1 MEPIYLYD
9 TTLRDGT
16 QGENITFS
24 ADEKV
29 KIALRLDDIGIH
41 YIEGGWPGSNPKDMQ
56 FFDLAKRVSFK
67 NARLVAFGSTR
78 KPGTTP
84 EQDPNL
90 QALLASGTPTVTIFG
105 KSWDMHV
112 EEIMANS
119 LEENLAMI
127 NHSVGYLKSN
137 GRETIYDAEHFFDG
151 YKHNPDYAVQ
161 TLFAA
166 LDGGADFI
174 VLCDTNGGTL
184 PFEIDSIFKEVQQL
198 LVDRDDAGS
207 NDITVKLGIHTHN
220 DCGLAVA
227 NTITAVHAGAVMVQ
241 GTINGYGERCGNAD
255 LTSVVPVLD
264 LKMNKPCIS
273 GDNLK
278 KLKPLSRYISET
290 ANQVPVNNRPFV
302 GKSAFAHKGGI
313 HVSAIMKAPK
323 AYEHMDPAL
332 VGNQRRVLVSD
343 MSGKSNVVYKARELG
358 IELDTNGY
366 DSSKIVSEI
375 KQLEQQGYQF
385 DVADGSFKILMEK
398 FTDQFEPL
406 FTLESFRVTIEKDKD
421 QPCSSQ
427 ATMKISVG
435 GKEEITAAE
444 GYGPVSALDN
454 ALRKALDRFFPD
466 LDTMRLVDFKV
477 RVIDGNRA
485 TAAKV
490 RVFIE
495 SRDQDKIWSTIG
507 VSEIRIR
514 SGVPSGYQKTSSKPA
529 GRHWPTAFNSNW
541 QVKIKFAAAM
551 SRHRKNCRFLISN
564 QIRIIV
570 SKESTID

>member
-1 MEPIYLYD
+1 MEPIFLYD

-56 FFDLAKRVSFK
+56 FFDLAKRVTFNKS
-67 NARLVAFGSTR
+67 RLVAFGSTR
-78 KPGTTP
+78 KPGIKP
-84 EQDPNL
+84 DEDRNL
-90 QALLASGTPTVTIFG
+90 KALLASETPTVTIFG
-105 KSWDMHV
+105 KSWNLHV

-127 NHSVGYLKSN
+127 YDSVGFLKSN

-151 YKHNPDYAVQ
+151 YKNNRDYAVE
-161 TLFAA
+161 TLLAA
-166 LDGGADFI
+166 REAGANFI

-184 PFEIDSIFKEVQQL
+184 PFEIESAVK
-198 LVDRDDAGS
+198 
-207 NDITVKLGIHTHN
+207 DIQKVLEEKNHTKSTNGAVKLGIHTHN

-255 LTSVVPVLD
+255 LTSVIPVLD
-264 LKMNKPCIS
+264 LKMKRPCIS

-278 KLKPLSRYISET
+278 KLKSLSRYISET
-290 ANQVPVNNRPFV
+290 ANQVPIKNRPFV

-313 HVSAIMKAPK
+313 HVSAIMKSPK
-323 AYEHMDPAL
+323 AYEHMDPVL
-332 VGNQRRVLVSD
+332 VGNKRRVLVSD
-343 MSGKSNVVYKARELG
+343 MSGKSNVEYKARELG
-358 IELDTNGY
+358 IELGANGY

-385 DVADGSFKILMEK
+385 DVAEGSFKILMEK

-406 FTLESFRVTIEKDKD
+406 FTLESFRITIEKDKD
-421 QPCSSQ
+421 RPCTSQ

-454 ALRKALDRFFPD
+454 ALRKALARFFPD
-466 LDTMRLVDFKV
+466 LDTMRLIDFKV
-477 RVIDGNRA
+477 RVIDGNRG

-495 SRDQDKIWSTIG
+495 SRDQDQIWSTIG
-507 VSEIRIR
+507 VSEDIIEASWQALADSFQFKLASENRIR
-514 SGVPSGYQKTSSKPA
+514 SGKFPA
-529 GRHWPTAFNSNW
+529 QEELPIFG
-541 QVKIKFAAAM
+541 K
-551 SRHRKNCRFLISN
+551 
-564 QIRIIV
+564 
-570 SKESTID
+570 